1 MATISGNVCNTYV
14 HIDLIVN
21 EAGTSVENNTSAVTW
36 KLVGYLGSG
45 ASSSHWYSNSYH
57 SINVSINGSTVYSL
71 PNTTQKAISIG
82 TNTSA
87 SSPVTIASGTT
98 TVPHNADGSK
108 TCACSFSIVY
118 RYNSAFTWKG
128 SGTVG
133 LTTIARASQPSCI
146 TYPNTTQ
153 NVGALGST
161 ITIHMNSNSSNF
173 RHTVRYA
180 WGNKSGTIAT
190 NVQYNCQW
198 KIPLDFANSIPNAT
212 SGWGTIYVDTYN
224 GSKLIGTNS
233 VTFTATVPSSMVPSI
248 SSITC
253 TDPKGYLSKYGG
265 YVQNKSTLKVVVR
278 ASGSYSSS
286 IKSYKIVANGI
297 TYTANSPTTGVLI
310 TSGTNTI
317 TVTVTDSRGR
327 KVTKTTTISVLAYTS
342 PKISYLT
349 AGRCDSEGTA
359 NAEGNHIKITIK
371 ASITALNNK
380 NSKSFKLEYKA
391 SDATSWTTAATYTAA
406 YSIDTSKVIAA
417 SIDKSYRVRLTAED
431 DFKTIVKE
439 VTAGTAFTLL
449 DFYSSGKGMAVGKV
463 AEIDK
468 LLDIN
473 LRTRH
478 RVDEDFMIGAA
489 IYGMDADGNTYE
501 ALYPRNSYGNT
512 IIGYGN
518 YVAKSGDTNIYGT
531 SVNIAVSETPN
542 PASFK
547 PYVCKGDTLDFD
559 IATTGYI
566 TSGST
571 DICFF
576 VPCSRYILGNPTP
589 SAVSINGLIIRQG
602 GKYTHGSSASVYV
615 KPSSY
620 SVSIAPD
627 GGFYVI
633 ATMSTTTNAINNDVC
648 GVRWSGKI
656 VLS

>member
-1 MATISGNVCNTYV
+1 MRVATISGNVCNTYV
-14 HIDLIVN
+14 HIDLIVS
-21 EAGTSVENNTSAVTW
+21 ETGTSVENNTSTVSW

-57 SINVSINGSTVYSL
+57 SINVRINGSTVYSL
-71 PNTTQKAISIG
+71 PNTRQKAISIG

-108 TCACSFSIVY
+108 TCACSFSVVY

-128 SGTVG
+128 SGNVG

-198 KIPLDFANSIPNAT
+198 KIPLDFANNIPSAT

-224 GSKLIGTNS
+224 GSKLIGTKS

-265 YVQNKSTLKVVVR
+265 YVQNKSTLKVVVS

-286 IKSYKIVANGI
+286 IKSYKIVANGV

-327 KVTKTTTISVLAYTS
+327 TASKTATISVLAYTS
-342 PKISYLT
+342 PTISYLT
-349 AGRCDSEGTA
+349 AERCNSEGTA
-359 NAEGNHIKITIK
+359 DADGAYIS
-371 ASITALNNK
+371 ASFKTVVTALNNK
-380 NSKSFKLEYKA
+380 NHATAKLEYKKNTE
-391 SDATSWTTAATYTAA
+391 TSWTTAGTYTA
-406 YSIDTSKVIAA
+406 YSQTPTKIFAANIDSSYNIRVTVNDDFSSATYEKSVGTVFTLMDFRNTGKGIALGKVSEEDLLDVNMYTRFRKAVRSEDDVIAGLGTSNQTSLFGKA
-417 SIDKSYRVRLTAED
+417 NKKWISIGNATQGNKIHIPQSVYDIAYEYYIVVKTSHGATFPFYVSYND
-431 DFKTIVKE
+431 VKKDMIN
-439 VTAGTAFTLL
+439 GYY
-449 DFYSSGKGMAVGKV
+449 YSS
-463 AEIDK
+463 
-468 LLDIN
+468 
-473 LRTRH
+473 
-478 RVDEDFMIGAA
+478 
-489 IYGMDADGNTYE
+489 
-501 ALYPRNSYGNT
+501 SY
-512 IIGYGN
+512 Y
-518 YVAKSGDTNIYGT
+518 
-531 SVNIAVSETPN
+531 
-542 PASFK
+542 
-547 PYVCKGDTLDFD
+547 
-559 IATTGYI
+559 ATVRI
-566 TSGST
+566 
-571 DICFF
+571 
-576 VPCSRYILGNPTP
+576 
-589 SAVSINGLIIRQG
+589 
-602 GKYTHGSSASVYV
+602 
-615 KPSSY
+615 
-620 SVSIAPD
+620 
-627 GGFYVI
+627 
-633 ATMSTTTNAINNDVC
+633 MSTSRTDKDGFDMSLNMAWTKELYNGQASTFEIYIYY
-648 GVRWSGKI
+648 R
-656 VLS
+656 

>member
-14 HIDLIVN
+14 HIDLLLT
-21 EAGTSVENNTSAVTW
+21 ETGTNVDKNISTVSW

-71 PNTTQKAISIG
+71 PNTRQKAISIG

-108 TCACSFSIVY
+108 TCACSFSVVY

-128 SGTVG
+128 SGNVG

-198 KIPLDFANSIPNAT
+198 KIPLDFANNIPSAT

-224 GSKLIGTNS
+224 GSKLIGTKS
-233 VTFTATVPSSMVPSI
+233 VTFRATVTSSMVPSI

-265 YVQNKSTLKVVVR
+265 YVQNKSTLKVVVS

-286 IKSYKIVANGI
+286 IKSYKIVANGV

-310 TSGTNTI
+310 SSGINTI

-327 KVTKTTTISVLAYTS
+327 TVTKTTTISVLAYTS
-342 PKISYLT
+342 PTISYLT
-349 AGRCDSEGTA
+349 AGRCNSEGTA
-359 NAEGNHIKITIK
+359 DADGAYIS
-371 ASITALNNK
+371 ASFKTVVTALNNK
-380 NSKSFKLEYKA
+380 NHATAKLEYKKNTE
-391 SDATSWTTAATYTAA
+391 TSWTTVGTYTA
-406 YSIDTSKVIAA
+406 YSQTPTKIFAANIDSSYNIRVTVNDDFSSATYEKSVGTVFTLIDFRNTGKGIALGKVSEEDLLDVNMDTRFRKTVRSEDDVIAGLGTSNQTSLYGKA
-417 SIDKSYRVRLTAED
+417 NKKWISIGNATQGNKIHIPQSVYDIAYEYYIVVKTSHGATFPFYVSYND
-431 DFKTIVKE
+431 VKKDMIN
-439 VTAGTAFTLL
+439 GYY
-449 DFYSSGKGMAVGKV
+449 YSS
-463 AEIDK
+463 
-468 LLDIN
+468 
-473 LRTRH
+473 
-478 RVDEDFMIGAA
+478 
-489 IYGMDADGNTYE
+489 
-501 ALYPRNSYGNT
+501 SY
-512 IIGYGN
+512 Y
-518 YVAKSGDTNIYGT
+518 
-531 SVNIAVSETPN
+531 
-542 PASFK
+542 
-547 PYVCKGDTLDFD
+547 
-559 IATTGYI
+559 ATVRI
-566 TSGST
+566 
-571 DICFF
+571 
-576 VPCSRYILGNPTP
+576 
-589 SAVSINGLIIRQG
+589 
-602 GKYTHGSSASVYV
+602 
-615 KPSSY
+615 
-620 SVSIAPD
+620 
-627 GGFYVI
+627 
-633 ATMSTTTNAINNDVC
+633 MSTSRTDKDGFDMSLNMAWTKELYNGQASTFEIYIYY
-648 GVRWSGKI
+648 R
-656 VLS
+656 

>member
-14 HIDLIVN
+14 HIDLILT
-21 EAGTSVENNTSAVTW
+21 ETGTNVDKNTSTVSW

-71 PNTTQKAISIG
+71 PNTRQKAISIG

-108 TCACSFSIVY
+108 TCACSFSVVY

-128 SGTVG
+128 SGNVG

-198 KIPLDFANSIPNAT
+198 KIPLDFANNIPSAT

-224 GSKLIGTNS
+224 GSKLIGTKS
-233 VTFTATVPSSMVPSI
+233 VTFRATVTSSMVPSI

-265 YVQNKSTLKVVVR
+265 YVQNKSTLKVVVS

-286 IKSYKIVANGI
+286 IKSYKIVANGV

-310 TSGTNTI
+310 SSGINTI

-327 KVTKTTTISVLAYTS
+327 TVTKTTTISVLAYTS
-342 PKISYLT
+342 PTISYLT
-349 AGRCDSEGTA
+349 AGRCNSEGTA
-359 NAEGNHIKITIK
+359 DADGAYIS
-371 ASITALNNK
+371 ASFKTVVTALNNK
-380 NSKSFKLEYKA
+380 NHATAKLEYKKNTE
-391 SDATSWTTAATYTAA
+391 TSWTTVGTYTA
-406 YSIDTSKVIAA
+406 YSQTPTKIFAANIDSSYNIRVTVNDDFSSATYEKSVGTVFTLIDFRNTGKGIALGKVSEEDLLDVNMDTRFRKAVRSEDDVIAGLGTSNQTSLYGKA
-417 SIDKSYRVRLTAED
+417 NKKWISIGNATQGNKIHIPQSVYDIAYEYYIVVKTSHGATFPFYVSYND
-431 DFKTIVKE
+431 VKKDMIN
-439 VTAGTAFTLL
+439 GYY
-449 DFYSSGKGMAVGKV
+449 YSS
-463 AEIDK
+463 
-468 LLDIN
+468 
-473 LRTRH
+473 
-478 RVDEDFMIGAA
+478 
-489 IYGMDADGNTYE
+489 
-501 ALYPRNSYGNT
+501 SY
-512 IIGYGN
+512 Y
-518 YVAKSGDTNIYGT
+518 
-531 SVNIAVSETPN
+531 
-542 PASFK
+542 
-547 PYVCKGDTLDFD
+547 
-559 IATTGYI
+559 ATVRI
-566 TSGST
+566 
-571 DICFF
+571 
-576 VPCSRYILGNPTP
+576 
-589 SAVSINGLIIRQG
+589 
-602 GKYTHGSSASVYV
+602 
-615 KPSSY
+615 
-620 SVSIAPD
+620 
-627 GGFYVI
+627 
-633 ATMSTTTNAINNDVC
+633 MSTSRTDKDGFDMSLNMAWTKELYNGQASTFEIYIYY
-648 GVRWSGKI
+648 R
-656 VLS
+656 

>member
-14 HIDLIVN
+14 HIDLILT
-21 EAGTSVENNTSAVTW
+21 ETGTNVDKNTSTVSW

-71 PNTTQKAISIG
+71 PNTRQKAISIG

-108 TCACSFSIVY
+108 TCACSFSVVY

-128 SGTVG
+128 SGNVG

-198 KIPLDFANSIPNAT
+198 KIPLDFANNIPSAT

-224 GSKLIGTNS
+224 GSKLIGTKS
-233 VTFTATVPSSMVPSI
+233 VTFRATVTSSMVPSI

-265 YVQNKSTLKVVVR
+265 YVQNKSTLKVVVS

-286 IKSYKIVANGI
+286 IKSYKIVANGV

-310 TSGTNTI
+310 SSGINTI

-327 KVTKTTTISVLAYTS
+327 TVTKTTTISVLAYTS
-342 PKISYLT
+342 PTISYLT
-349 AGRCDSEGTA
+349 AGRCNSEGTA
-359 NAEGNHIKITIK
+359 DADGAYIS
-371 ASITALNNK
+371 ASFKTVVTALNNK
-380 NSKSFKLEYKA
+380 NHATAKLEYKKNTE
-391 SDATSWTTAATYTAA
+391 TSWTTAGTYTA
-406 YSIDTSKVIAA
+406 YSQTPTKIFAANIDSSYNIRVTVNDDFSSATYEKSVGTVFTLMDFRNTGKGIALGKVSEEDLLDVNMDTRFRKAVRSEDDVIAGLGTSNQTSLFGKA
-417 SIDKSYRVRLTAED
+417 NKKWISIGNATQGNKIHIPQSVYDIAYEYYIVVKTSHGATFPFYVSYND
-431 DFKTIVKE
+431 VKKDMIN
-439 VTAGTAFTLL
+439 GYY
-449 DFYSSGKGMAVGKV
+449 YSS
-463 AEIDK
+463 
-468 LLDIN
+468 
-473 LRTRH
+473 
-478 RVDEDFMIGAA
+478 
-489 IYGMDADGNTYE
+489 
-501 ALYPRNSYGNT
+501 SY
-512 IIGYGN
+512 Y
-518 YVAKSGDTNIYGT
+518 
-531 SVNIAVSETPN
+531 
-542 PASFK
+542 
-547 PYVCKGDTLDFD
+547 
-559 IATTGYI
+559 ATVRI
-566 TSGST
+566 
-571 DICFF
+571 
-576 VPCSRYILGNPTP
+576 
-589 SAVSINGLIIRQG
+589 
-602 GKYTHGSSASVYV
+602 
-615 KPSSY
+615 
-620 SVSIAPD
+620 
-627 GGFYVI
+627 
-633 ATMSTTTNAINNDVC
+633 MSTSRTDKDGFDMSLNMAWTKELYNGQASTFEIYIYY
-648 GVRWSGKI
+648 R
-656 VLS
+656 